1 MTLRAANPADAAA
14 IDRIFRTS
22 FCDTFAHLYRQEDLR
37 AFFADFTMAVWES
50 ELSSPDFAFQVAEA
64 GEPVGFVKLGPL
76 KLPVET
82 DAPAIELKQ
91 LYILKEHH
99 GAGIA
104 QRLMD
109 WALEEARRR
118 GMREVYL
125 TVYTDNHRA
134 RRVYERYRFTEV
146 GPYSFMVGSQAD
158 EDIIMR
164 KAL

>member
-1 MTLRAANPADAAA
+1 MNLRDADEADALA
-14 IDRIFRTS
+14 IDGIFRTS
-22 FCDTFAHLYRQEDLR
+22 FCDTFAHLYGEEDLR
-37 AFFADFTMAVWES
+37 AFLADFTMAVWES

-134 RRVYERYRFTEV
+134 RRVYERYGFTEV